1 MILKGRFKVI
11 YKKKRTK
18 AKLFANLEAG
28 DVIEITK
35 TLCDERPGCG
45 ITQASFCDI
54 KNEKT
59 GETVRKSFA
68 ELNNILILFELE
80 EL

>member
-1 MILKGRFKVI
+1 MTLKGRFKVI
-11 YKKKRTK
+11 CKKKRTK
-18 AKLFANLEAG
+18 AKLFASLEAG
-28 DVIEITK
+28 DIIKITK
-35 TLCDERPGCG
+35 TLCDERRGCG
-45 ITQASFCDI
+45 ITKASFCDI
-54 KNEKT
+54 ENETT